1 MGASMV
7 TTPNLAVTAAL
18 AEYAPSFAKLK
29 WNPVSGGLSGASVF
43 AGVDSSPRFALKL
56 FPKQSANRVH
66 LEAVHRA
73 ITVAQPTYLVPELV
87 SARSGVTLVERPAY
101 FCEIATWVPG
111 EPKRDD
117 SQLRLQNACKALAE
131 LHRVWQRFDSGVAP
145 FPAVARRLRI
155 LREWR
160 TNYKVAHSP
169 QVNDAERVLSAWID
183 WAERTLEPLEGNLV
197 DVHPCLCDVHREHVL
212 FHPFRSTVSGFI
224 DFTAMK
230 IDHPSVDL
238 ARYLGNDGN
247 ALKVGLNAYREAGGA
262 PTVTA
267 DIVTIL
273 DRTGTVAA
281 VAYWLF
287 RKLNEGELPPAGEAR
302 LIRAVGTLQ
311 MQSHPHLFA

>member
-1 MGASMV
+1 MA
-7 TTPNLAVTAAL
+7 TAPNPAVTAAL
-18 AEYAPSFAKLK
+18 AEFAPSFAKLK
-29 WNPVSGGLSGASVF
+29 WNRVSGGLSGAMVF

-73 ITVAQPTYLVPELV
+73 IIAAQPTHLVPELV
-87 SARSGVTLVERPAY
+87 SSRSGVSLVELPAY
-101 FCEIATWVPG
+101 FCEMATWVPG
-111 EPKRDD
+111 EPNRDD

-131 LHRVWQRFDSGVAP
+131 LHEVWRQFDSGVAP

-160 TNYKVAHSP
+160 TNYKVTHSP
-169 QVNDAERVLSAWID
+169 RVNDAERVLPAWID
-183 WAERTLEPLEGNLV
+183 WAERTLAPLEGNLV

-230 IDHPSVDL
+230 CDHPSVDL
-238 ARYLGNDGN
+238 ARYIGNDAN
-247 ALKVGLNAYREAGGA
+247 ALQVGLNAYREAGGV

-267 DIVTIL
+267 DIITIL
-273 DRTGTVAA
+273 DRTGTVVA
-281 VAYWLF
+281 VAYWLL
-287 RKLNEGELPPAGEAR
+287 RTQNDGELPPAGEVR
-302 LIRAVGTLQ
+302 LRRAVGILQ